1 MQFLA
6 VETIYCLIFCE
17 NEAVK
22 VRKQRV
28 AMVLLHVSGDI
39 LYAGMLEESLQKY
52 AGWRFFWL
60 EADAFVSCFSW
71 TERLFCT

>member
-1 MQFLA
+1 MCDRNRVNTADTRHQNPYVACSRYALSVMQFLA

-28 AMVLLHVSGDI
+28 AMV
-39 LYAGMLEESLQKY
+39 
-52 AGWRFFWL
+52 
-60 EADAFVSCFSW
+60 
-71 TERLFCT
+71 